1 MISVMATYLT
11 GVWELSIVH
20 AAQILNVYSGAVAI
34 LPLLMQL
41 IFKAETLVSHSMV
54 LFTRFAYTTGFAM
67 LTMSAPP
74 ILSLATGT
82 CTEEEAECIGQVQKI
97 LFYIGLTLI
106 AVADCV
112 HEVSAGEYSLTNLL
126 TSASD
131 TADEGFD
138 EQYNAYGQTYQPS
151 FCPTFCVALLSR
163 TSLTLI
169 PIVAIVAIGYIE
181 AWWIKFGIPALF
193 AVASLVVILFSS
205 SKVNHRPPQQPSPLQ
220 EFFFEIISSEE
231 GISPL
236 WTATKL
242 LLHIPMELCSFE
254 PLLGTC
260 VSMIFATLCC
270 ITAAKVET
278 RRLSVVSTEGVIDE
292 PDVIISMSI
301 GWLIPQ
307 FILLGMA
314 EGFSGSCIAQFFKQL
329 PGRASIYSEGIA
341 QSVNGVGVLCGVLSV
356 YIVGQIQPTWFQSTL
371 NTSRLDNYYW
381 TLAALSA
388 ANLVLFPLGILLYLT
403 ALPQFHRD
411 ILKERFQRL
420 LFWT

>member
-1 MISVMATYLT
+1 
-11 GVWELSIVH
+11 
-20 AAQILNVYSGAVAI
+20 
-34 LPLLMQL
+34 
-41 IFKAETLVSHSMV
+41 
-54 LFTRFAYTTGFAM
+54 M

-205 SKVNHRPPQQPSPLQ
+205 KVNHRPPQQPSPLQ

-236 WTATKL
+236 WVVPICINFL
-242 LLHIPMELCSFE
+242 LI
-254 PLLGTC
+254 
-260 VSMIFATLCC
+260 
-270 ITAAKVET
+270 
-278 RRLSVVSTEGVIDE
+278 
-292 PDVIISMSI
+292 
-301 GWLIPQ
+301 
-307 FILLGMA
+307 
-314 EGFSGSCIAQFFKQL
+314 
-329 PGRASIYSEGIA
+329 
-341 QSVNGVGVLCGVLSV
+341 VLYFLWEIRSSLNK
-356 YIVGQIQPTWFQSTL
+356 QPT
-371 NTSRLDNYYW
+371 
-381 TLAALSA
+381 
-388 ANLVLFPLGILLYLT
+388 
-403 ALPQFHRD
+403 
-411 ILKERFQRL
+411 
-420 LFWT
+420 